1 MRQLVKAA
9 AIVAGMVVFSA
20 PGFAQCKIAVVDMQD
35 AVTGSNEGKVKAA
48 TFDTKVADWTAKLDK
63 IKADIDTAQNKL
75 KSQSSIASQTVIND
89 LNKTIK
95 DKQTE
100 LSRTTEDAQKDVD
113 EFRDQLLTPVMKTA
127 EEIMNALAAEKNYS
141 LVYDLSAQNSPI
153 VYSGKECDITEE
165 VKKRMNAK
173 SGVAAPAST
182 AAPAAGRGGTPAA
195 GAAAGRG
202 GAASPA
208 ATPPAA
214 GRGATAP
221 ASGATTPASTAPR
234 GTPPATTPATPVAP
248 R

>member
-9 AIVAGMVVFSA
+9 AIVAGMVVFGV
-20 PGFAQCKIAVVDMQD
+20 PGFAQCRIAVVDMQD

-48 TFDTKVADWTAKLDK
+48 NFDTKVADWTAKLDK
-63 IKADIDTAQNKL
+63 IKADIDVAQNKL
-75 KSQSSIASQTVIND
+75 KTQSTVASQTVIND

-153 VYSGKECDITEE
+153 VYSSKDCDITEE

-173 SGVAAPAST
+173 SGVAAPPAST
-182 AAPAAGRGGTPAA
+182 AAPARGTTPAA

-202 GAASPA
+202 ATTPGATTPA
-208 ATPPAA
+208 PAA

-221 ASGATTPASTAPR
+221 AAGTATPPRGGTTPAATPPTAPK
-234 GTPPATTPATPVAP
+234 
-248 R
+248 